1 MKWQKIVS
9 NLNSKVKEYILVSI
23 SNAKECKPLLTTL
36 ENSKK
41 CEEDRLSN
49 KNRQFIN
56 KNKIDYSS

>member
-1 MKWQKIVS
+1 M